1 MPGSGTT
8 NFFVPTRLM
17 TAPTKRAAYSD
28 RTAWIMASL
37 SELAYKMFETDELGS
52 LEESLSAGGF
62 DLIQTVNAVH
72 GKAVDTQAILVNKP
86 GVMTV
91 LAFRGTEF
99 KGDRREKAKAGRG
112 ISITDI
118 RTDLDARFADSG
130 DATGGRL
137 SRGFLHAYEAAHD
150 AAIADGGETIR
161 TGLEKLKEAGLS
173 DPLYITGHSLG
184 APLATVAARELE
196 KSLQTD
202 FSDLTV
208 AACYTFCSPRVGD
221 GKWVKGI
228 KVPIYRVVNGC
239 DGVPLVPFS
248 DFLFILIRKIP
259 ILGWGIK
266 NPIFGFVGYQHAG
279 AFKYLVGSEDKP
291 KTVDLLQGS
300 AATWRRFFR
309 VAWAM
314 FTAVRYLA
322 LRQLT
327 AFARDHSISRVVAK
341 LLIYAERRNP

>member
-150 AAIADGGETIR
+150 AAIADGGRVFLIGSIR
-161 TGLEKLKEAGLS
+161 
-173 DPLYITGHSLG
+173 P
-184 APLATVAARELE
+184 
-196 KSLQTD
+196 
-202 FSDLTV
+202 
-208 AACYTFCSPRVGD
+208 
-221 GKWVKGI
+221 
-228 KVPIYRVVNGC
+228 
-239 DGVPLVPFS
+239 
-248 DFLFILIRKIP
+248 
-259 ILGWGIK
+259 
-266 NPIFGFVGYQHAG
+266 
-279 AFKYLVGSEDKP
+279 
-291 KTVDLLQGS
+291 
-300 AATWRRFFR
+300 
-309 VAWAM
+309 
-314 FTAVRYLA
+314 
-322 LRQLT
+322 
-327 AFARDHSISRVVAK
+327 
-341 LLIYAERRNP
+341 